1 MEFKPLIGITYEFIF
16 QLVNTFLVFFLLKK
30 LLFKPV
36 LGIIE
41 AREKDIR
48 EDLAQ
53 GERAKKEGLSL
64 KSEYEE
70 KLNSA
75 KEQGQ
80 EIIKQ
85 ATLRAEQKENEI
97 IEKYTY
103 PIRKLAHYTLYFIL
117 GILSFLVVKD
127 YSINKKL
134 IIYSLL
140 ICFLYACS
148 DEFHQLFIIGR
159 SARVLDVMIDTFGS
173 LCGISIFYIFN
184 KKISK
189 KSI

>member
-16 QLVNTFLVFFLLKK
+16 QLVNTFLVFFLLMK

-85 ATLRAEQKENEI
+85 ATLRAEQKEASQLKEKASKDVEQERQKVMNEI
-97 IEKYTY
+97 KNEISNIAILAASKVIEK
-103 PIRKLAHYTLYFIL
+103 
-117 GILSFLVVKD
+117 D
-127 YSINKKL
+127 
-134 IIYSLL
+134 
-140 ICFLYACS
+140 
-148 DEFHQLFIIGR
+148 
-159 SARVLDVMIDTFGS
+159 ID
-173 LCGISIFYIFN
+173 
-184 KKISK
+184 SK
-189 KSI
+189 KHKELIDNFIKEVGESK

>member
-85 ATLRAEQKENEI
+85 ATLRAEQKETEI
-97 IEKYTY
+97 LAASKVIEK
-103 PIRKLAHYTLYFIL
+103 
-117 GILSFLVVKD
+117 D
-127 YSINKKL
+127 
-134 IIYSLL
+134 
-140 ICFLYACS
+140 
-148 DEFHQLFIIGR
+148 
-159 SARVLDVMIDTFGS
+159 ID
-173 LCGISIFYIFN
+173 
-184 KKISK
+184 SK
-189 KSI
+189 KHKELIDNFIKEVGESK

>member
-16 QLVNTFLVFFLLKK
+16 QIVNTFLVFFLLKK

-48 EDLAQ
+48 ENLAQ
-53 GERAKKEGLSL
+53 GERAKKEGLTL

-70 KLNSA
+70 KLNLA

-85 ATLRAEQKENEI
+85 ATLRADKKSEEI
-97 IEKYTY
+97 ISTAKNEAMSIKEKASKD
-103 PIRKLAHYTLYFIL
+103 IEQERQK
-117 GILSFLVVKD
+117 VMNEVKD
-127 YSINKKL
+127 DISSIALLAASKVIENDIDASKHEKL
-134 IIYSLL
+134 IN
-140 ICFLYACS
+140 
-148 DEFHQLFIIGR
+148 DFIKEVGE
-159 SARVLDVMIDTFGS
+159 T
-173 LCGISIFYIFN
+173 
-184 KKISK
+184 K
-189 KSI
+189 